1 MFIRK
6 YETVNKKTGT
16 IYVTHRLVEA
26 YRTEEGLVRQR
37 VIMQLGTLSLPKS
50 EWRKLAIALEI
61 SLAGQATFFDED
73 PEIAS
78 IAAKSMEHHLLIK
91 SKTNAKTLRIENQ
104 EIVSID
110 LQSIAT
116 TESRSLGPELV
127 AVNEWNRLNF
137 DSILK
142 NSGFDDKEI
151 ALAKTVIIG
160 RLIEPSSELST
171 WNWLENRT
179 SLIEMLPYNLENT
192 GKNPVYEIADQLIF
206 NKENIENQ
214 LRKQEEFL
222 FPDGVKIFLYDL
234 TNTYFE
240 GSCLGNELAAH
251 GKCKSKRTDCPIVTL
266 ALVVDNFGFPV
277 FSQIY
282 SGNQSEPETLEDII
296 TKLMDT
302 QQNLFQ
308 GTKPTI
314 VMDRGIATIDNIKLL
329 KEKSFDYI
337 VIERRAIENNYKAD
351 FETAKEDFEKIENPK
366 KSAYGDENDVYIK
379 KVENDEDTCR
389 VLCLSEGR
397 ERKEMAID
405 TKKEERFCT
414 DISKLKKSVNKGN
427 VKESSKVFERIG
439 RLKQRYS
446 SITKYYDI
454 NVTLDETTQK
464 ATDVTWTKKPIRQDR
479 NVLAGCYVIETTH
492 KELAAKEI
500 WELYMTLTNVEYSF
514 RSLKTDLGLRPVY
527 HQNAER
533 TKGHLFI
540 SVLAYHLLI
549 NIERRLRECGDIRKW
564 STIKKEL
571 STHQRTTVIFTDSDN
586 VIHHVRVSGKPELMH
601 QEIYKLLNV
610 KDITK
615 RIHKMVGTRL

>member
-6 YETVNKKTGT
+6 YETRNKKTGT
-16 IYVTHRLVEA
+16 TYVTHRLVEA

-50 EWRKLAIALEI
+50 EWRKLAIALES
-61 SLAGQATFFDED
+61 SLAGQSTLFDED
-73 PEIAS
+73 PEIGTL
-78 IAAKSMEHHLLIK
+78 AAKAMQHHLLIK
-91 SKTNAKTLRIENQ
+91 AKTNAKSLRAENQ
-104 EIVSID
+104 EIASID

-116 TESRSLGPELV
+116 SESRSLGPELI
-127 AVNEWNRLNF
+127 AANEWDRLNF
-137 DSILK
+137 DTILK
-142 NSGFDDKEI
+142 NNSFDDKEI
-151 ALAKTVIIG
+151 ALAKAVIIG
-160 RLIEPSSELST
+160 RLIEPTSELGT
-171 WNWLENRT
+171 LNWLKKRT
-179 SLIEMLPYNLENT
+179 SLIEMLPFNLENID
-192 GKNPVYEIADQLIF
+192 KNPIYEIADQLILS
-206 NKENIENQ
+206 KEKIETE
-214 LRKQEEFL
+214 LRKQEDFL
-222 FPDGVKIFLYDL
+222 FPNGMKIFLYDL

-240 GSCLGNELAAH
+240 GSCLGNDLAAH

-266 ALVVDNFGFPV
+266 ALVVDNYGFPV
-277 FSQIY
+277 FSEIY
-282 SGNQSEPETLEDII
+282 SGNQAEPETLENII

-302 QQNLFQ
+302 QQNLFKAI
-308 GTKPTI
+308 KPTI

-329 KEKSFDYI
+329 KMKEFEYI
-337 VIERRAIENNYKAD
+337 VIERRATEKDYKDD
-351 FETAKEDFEKIENPK
+351 FERAKEDFEKIEKPK
-366 KSAYGDENDVYIK
+366 KSAYGDENDVYLK
-379 KVENDEDTCR
+379 KVENDADTCR

-405 TKKEERFCT
+405 IKKEDRFCT
-414 DISKLKKSVNKGN
+414 DISKLKNSVNKGTI
-427 VKESSKVFERIG
+427 KESGKVFERIG

-454 NVTLDETTQK
+454 KVIQDETTKK
-464 ATDVTWTKKPIRQDR
+464 AIDVTWIKKPTRQER

-492 KELAAKEI
+492 KELAANEI

-549 NIERRLRECGDIRKW
+549 NIERRLRECGDTRKW
-564 STIKKEL
+564 STIKKQL
-571 STHQRTTVIFTDSDN
+571 STHQRTTVIFTDSEN
-586 VIHHVRVSGKPELMH
+586 VINHIRVSGMPEIEH

-615 RIHKMVGTRL
+615 RIHKMAGTRL

>member
-6 YETVNKKTGT
+6 YETRNKKTGT
-16 IYVTHRLVEA
+16 TYVTHRLVEA

-50 EWRKLAIALEI
+50 EWRKLAIALES
-61 SLAGQATFFDED
+61 SLAGQSTLFDED
-73 PEIAS
+73 PEIGTL
-78 IAAKSMEHHLLIK
+78 AAKAMQHHLLIK
-91 SKTNAKTLRIENQ
+91 AKTNAKSLRAENQ
-104 EIVSID
+104 EIASID

-116 TESRSLGPELV
+116 SESRSLGPELI
-127 AVNEWNRLNF
+127 AANEWDRLNF
-137 DSILK
+137 DTILK
-142 NSGFDDKEI
+142 NNSFDDKEI
-151 ALAKTVIIG
+151 ALAKAVIIG
-160 RLIEPSSELST
+160 RLIEPTSELGT
-171 WNWLENRT
+171 LNWLKKRT
-179 SLIEMLPYNLENT
+179 SLIEMLPFNLENID
-192 GKNPVYEIADQLIF
+192 KNPIYEIADQLILS
-206 NKENIENQ
+206 KEKIETE
-214 LRKQEEFL
+214 LRKQEDFL
-222 FPDGVKIFLYDL
+222 FPNGMKIFLYDL

-240 GSCLGNELAAH
+240 GSCLGNDLAAH

-266 ALVVDNFGFPV
+266 ALVVDNYGFPV
-277 FSQIY
+277 FSEIY
-282 SGNQSEPETLEDII
+282 SGNQAEPETLENII

-302 QQNLFQ
+302 QQNLFKAI
-308 GTKPTI
+308 KPTI

-329 KEKSFDYI
+329 KMKEFEYI
-337 VIERRAIENNYKAD
+337 VIERRATEKDYKDD
-351 FETAKEDFEKIENPK
+351 FERAKEDFEKIEKPK
-366 KSAYGDENDVYIK
+366 KSAYGDENDVYLK
-379 KVENDEDTCR
+379 KVENDADTCR

-405 TKKEERFCT
+405 IKKEDRFCT
-414 DISKLKKSVNKGN
+414 DISKLKNSVNKGTI
-427 VKESSKVFERIG
+427 KESGKVFERIG

-454 NVTLDETTQK
+454 KVIQDETTKK
-464 ATDVTWTKKPIRQDR
+464 AIDVTWIKKPTRQER

-492 KELAAKEI
+492 KELAANEI

-549 NIERRLRECGDIRKW
+549 NIERRLRECGDTRKW
-564 STIKKEL
+564 STIKKQL
-571 STHQRTTVIFTDSDN
+571 STHQRTTVIFTDSEN
-586 VIHHVRVSGKPELMH
+586 VINHIRVSGIPEIEH

-615 RIHKMVGTRL
+615 RIHKMAGTRL

>member
-50 EWRKLAIALEI
+50 EWRKLAIALEAA
-61 SLAGQATFFDED
+61 LAGQSTFFDKD
-73 PEIAS
+73 SEIAS
-78 IAAKSMEHHLLIK
+78 IIEKAMDHHLMIK
-91 SKTNAKTLRIENQ
+91 AKANAKTTRIENQ
-104 EIVSID
+104 EMVSID

-127 AVNEWNRLNF
+127 SVNEWNRLNF
-137 DSILK
+137 DGILK
-142 NSGFDDKEI
+142 NSGFDDKEL
-151 ALAKTVIIG
+151 ALAKAVIIG

-171 WNWLENRT
+171 WSWLENRT
-179 SLIEMLPYNLENT
+179 SLLEMLPYNVENIS
-192 GKNPVYEIADQLIF
+192 KNPIYEIADQLIL
-206 NKENIENQ
+206 NKETIETE

-240 GSCLGNELAAH
+240 GSCLENELAER

-282 SGNQSEPETLEDII
+282 AGNQSEPETLEAII
-296 TKLMDT
+296 TKLMDN
-302 QQNLFQ
+302 QQNLFRDM
-308 GTKPTI
+308 KPTI
-314 VMDRGIATIDNIKLL
+314 VMDRGIATSDNIELL
-329 KEKSFDYI
+329 KQKEFDYI
-337 VIERRAIENNYKAD
+337 LIERRATENDYKAD
-351 FETAKEDFEKIENPK
+351 FEGAKETFEKIEKPR
-366 KSAYGDENDVYIK
+366 KSTYGDENDVYIK
-379 KVENDEDTCR
+379 KVEHNEDTCR

-397 ERKEMAID
+397 EKKEMAID

-414 DISKLKKSVNKGN
+414 DISKLKTSVNKGN
-427 VKESSKVFERIG
+427 VKEISKVFERVG

-446 SITKYYDI
+446 SIAKYYEI
-454 NVTLDETTQK
+454 NVTQDPLTQK
-464 ATDVTWTKKPIRQDR
+464 ATDVTWTKKPARQDR

-492 KELAAKEI
+492 KALAAKEI

-549 NIERRLRECGDIRKW
+549 NIERRLRESGDTRKW

-571 STHQRTTVIFTDSDN
+571 STHQRTTVVFTDSNN
-586 VIHHVRVSGKPELMH
+586 VINHVRVSGKPELKH

-615 RIHKMVGTRL
+615 RIHKMAGTRL